1 VSELRSSL
9 CERRLEKDSSGLCAI
24 ACQNCAVCS
33 VFPPGMTSHSK
44 IAQFNL
50 DGIGHFRHYA
60 RNKDMFPYRVGNPQS
75 LRDKIIPFQIW
86 ALLKLE
92 ELHVL
97 YPTDAKFKCQF
108 LYTCRNF

>member
-1 VSELRSSL
+1 
-9 CERRLEKDSSGLCAI
+9 
-24 ACQNCAVCS
+24 
-33 VFPPGMTSHSK
+33 
-44 IAQFNL
+44 
-50 DGIGHFRHYA
+50 
-60 RNKDMFPYRVGNPQS
+60 MFPYRVGNPQS